1 MNRHLLSIAFILLST
16 AALVVGQLP
25 DNTAPNVGITSP
37 DLDSGVSAVVTV
49 RATASDNVGVAGVQF
64 QVDLENHGD
73 EDTVAPFEVE
83 WDTTLAASGAHT
95 LSAVARDA
103 AGNVA
108 ASELVVVVV
117 CGASVQPCPTVQ
129 PAPPPPPP
137 VNRPPVANGDS
148 LASDSGA
155 AVTFTSAFLL
165 LNDTDPDNQPL
176 TVTSVAGSSTQAGTV
191 ANNNNGSWT
200 YTPRA
205 GFAGTDTFSY
215 VITDGSASATGSVT
229 VTVTTPPPPP
239 TSALVAHFT
248 FDETDATQ
256 VTDLS
261 GRGNHGVISGAQR
274 VGGVSGGALQFD
286 GVNDWVTIADAP
298 SLDIVASFTLE
309 AWVKPGAG
317 GGYRTV
323 VLKEATGFAPY
334 ELYANSDVSQPA
346 AFFTT
351 ASGAVRSVTGTTA
364 LPTNSWTHLA
374 ATYDGA
380 NMRLYVNGSLVRTV
394 ARTGSPGAS
403 NGPLR
408 IGGNQVWGGEFFAG
422 AIDEV
427 RVYNR
432 ALTATEVGADM
443 TSTPPPA
450 PVNRAPVAAQDS
462 LATTTD
468 SAVSFTSAFLLLN
481 DSDPD
486 GDPVTVASVAATST
500 RAGTIASTSPG
511 SWTYTPAPGVSGD
524 DSFTYVIGDGRGGS
538 ATGTVNVAVSGP
550 APPPPVGG
558 GLVLAFGFNESA
570 GATTTNDASGNGLAG
585 SVREAQFVPGR
596 YGNALSFD
604 GINDWVTVADTTS
617 SPLDLRN
624 SMTIEAWVN
633 PTTLAGWETVVMKE
647 RAGGL
652 TYALYAHDGGTLAG
666 GAAQPAGYNRIA
678 ADQAVRGTATLQT
691 GEWTHLAF
699 TYDGQNQR
707 LYVNGELVR
716 TRAQTGLNAQNNNA
730 LRIGGNSV
738 AVTTFANE
746 FFHGMIDEVRIYN
759 RALSQSEIQ
768 TDMQTPVP

>member
-25 DNTAPNVGITSP
+25 DNTAPDVAITSP
-37 DLDSGVSAVVTV
+37 DMDSGVSAVVTV
-49 RATASDNVGVAGVQF
+49 RATVSDNVGVAGVQF
-64 QVDLENHGD
+64 HVDLENHGA

-117 CGASVQPCPTVQ
+117 CGANVQPCPTVQ
-129 PAPPPPPP
+129 PQPP
-137 VNRPPVANGDS
+137 VNRPPVANTDS
-148 LASDSGA
+148 LSSNSGA
-155 AVTFTSAFLL
+155 AVTFAAAFLL
-165 LNDTDPDNQPL
+165 QNDTDPDGQPL
-176 TVTSVAGSSTQAGTV
+176 TVSSVAGSSTQGGTV

-205 GFAGTDTFSY
+205 GFDGTDTFGY
-215 VITDGSASATGSVT
+215 IITDGAASSLGT
-229 VTVTTPPPPP
+229 VTVSVTAPPPPP
-239 TSALVAHFT
+239 PSALVAHFT
-248 FDETDATQ
+248 FDELDATQ
-256 VTDLS
+256 VTDMS
-261 GRGNHGVISGAQR
+261 GRGNHGVIAGAVR
-274 VGGVSGGALQFD
+274 VDGVSGGALQFD

-298 SLDIVASFTLE
+298 SLDLVASFTLE
-309 AWVKPGAG
+309 AWVKPSAI

-323 VLKEATGFAPY
+323 VLKEGTGFAPY
-334 ELYANSDVSQPA
+334 ELYASSDTPVPA

-351 ASGAVRSVTGTTA
+351 TSGVRSVTGTTA
-364 LPTNSWTHLA
+364 LVTNGWTHLA
-374 ATYDGA
+374 ATYDGV
-380 NMRLYVNGSLVRTV
+380 NLRLYVNGSPRSV
-394 ARTGSPGAS
+394 ARSGSLRTS

-432 ALTATEVGADM
+432 ALSTAEISADM
-443 TSTPPPA
+443 NGTPPPT
-450 PVNRAPVAAQDS
+450 PVNRAPSSANDT
-462 LATTTD
+462 LTTTTD
-468 SAVSFTSAFLLLN
+468 SAVSFTAAFLLVN

-486 GDPVTVASVAATST
+486 GDPVAVTSVAATSA

-511 SWTYTPAPGVSGD
+511 SWTYTPAPGVSGA
-524 DSFTYVIGDGRGGS
+524 DSFTYVISDGRGGS
-538 ATGTVNVAVSGP
+538 ATGTVNVTVNAP
-550 APPPPVGG
+550 APPAPPVGG
-558 GLVLAFGFNESA
+558 GLMLAFGFNESA
-570 GATTTNDASGNGLAG
+570 GAITTNDASGNGHVGA
-585 SVREAQFVPGR
+585 VREAQFVPGR
-596 YGNALSFD
+596 FGNALSFD
-604 GINDWVTVADTTS
+604 GINDWVTVTDTTS
-617 SPLDLRN
+617 SPLDLTN
-624 SMTIEAWVN
+624 GMTIEAWVN

-666 GAAQPAGYNRIA
+666 GAAEPAGYNRIG
-678 ADQAVRGTATLQT
+678 ADQAVRGAGTLQT

-707 LYVNGELVR
+707 LYVNGQLVR

-730 LRIGGNSV
+730 LRIGGNNV
-738 AVTTFANE
+738 NITTFANE

-759 RALSQSEIQ
+759 RALSLSEIQ
-768 TDMQTPVP
+768 ADMLTPVP